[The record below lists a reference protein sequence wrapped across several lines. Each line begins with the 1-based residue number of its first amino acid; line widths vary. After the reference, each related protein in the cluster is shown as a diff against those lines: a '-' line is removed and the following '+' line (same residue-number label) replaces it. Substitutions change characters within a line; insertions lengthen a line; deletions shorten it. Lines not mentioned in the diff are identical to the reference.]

1 MPWVWGP
8 VRSPRPIRPAILRGN
23 WGPDQTVEATA
34 RISATDATYYQEIE
48 LRYVLRSARTINGD
62 MK

>member
-8 VRSPRPIRPAILRGN
+8 VRSPRPIRPPFSEAIGGR
-23 WGPDQTVEATA
+23 TVEATA
-34 RISATDATYYQEIE
+34 RISATDATYYQEIA